1 MQLLPALLLDIL
13 RHNYSMVH
21 IPWGI
26 AHNSYPLK
34 AAGNTWDTALPTMDA
49 VTAPQL
55 AYDLWTTEQIRCA
68 CTAAH
73 TRLADAL
80 ANAARPDYTLVP
92 VLIFQYV
99 CQALLSS
106 QKQQPCVSLL
116 TMRQYL

>member
-1 MQLLPALLLDIL
+1 MATEGAGAAATSIELLCHAIVVCCLVSCSGDMQLLPALLMDIL

-21 IPWGI
+21 IPWSI

-49 VTAPQL
+49 ITAPQL

-73 TRLADAL
+73 T
-80 ANAARPDYTLVP
+80 
-92 VLIFQYV
+92 
-99 CQALLSS
+99 LLELSIGTGS
-106 QKQQPCVSLL
+106 
-116 TMRQYL
+116 TAT